1 MESSPKNS
9 DLQPWFERCS
19 ELCSSLSNQ
28 GCEYTF
34 SLKLEGSFS
43 FSLSSEKAVLPRTK
57 KRSPSYR
64 RRQLRRKADLLKK
77 RSRRSPAEKAVGH
90 HQEVA
95 AAMDISS
102 LSISAQNHS
111 TRDCWQDLWKQRMI
125 MTWLKSLSLTLQSM
139 RIQP

>member
-95 AAMDISS
+95 AAMVISP
-102 LSISAQNHS
+102 LKISAQNHS
-111 TRDCWQDLWKQRMI
+111 TVSGRISTRDGRQNLWKQRMI
-125 MTWLKSLSLTLQSM
+125 MT
-139 RIQP
+139 